1 MTFEGGDRLGVVV
14 SRYLLGGLLIFATL
28 ATLFGVGSSEGLM
41 SRLDQGTR
49 ASREAISANPASASN
64 TSTLEEAGN
73 NVQRQISPDGVPA
86 NVNTTPTTPNQ
97 TTTDATTDTGATD
110 TAGATDGTATGAT
123 GASQPAQ
130 DPIPALW

>member
-1 MTFEGGDRLGVVV
+1 M

-41 SRLDQGTR
+41 SRIDRGTR
-49 ASREAISANPASASN
+49 NAISANPADASN
-64 TSTLEEAGN
+64 TSTLEEGGN
-73 NVQRQISPDGVPA
+73 NVQRQVTQDGVTA
-86 NVNTTPTTPNQ
+86 TGATTP
-97 TTTDATTDTGATD
+97 TDTGATTSETGATGATTSED
-110 TAGATDGTATGAT
+110 ATTGATDATGAT